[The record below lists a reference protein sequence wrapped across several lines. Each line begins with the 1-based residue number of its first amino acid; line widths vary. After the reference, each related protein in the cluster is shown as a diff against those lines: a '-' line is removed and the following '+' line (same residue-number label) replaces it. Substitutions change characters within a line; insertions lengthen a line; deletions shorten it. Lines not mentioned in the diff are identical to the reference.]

1 MKENLRRSLDQVFK
15 HEGGYV
21 DHPRD
26 PGGATN
32 MGITFAT
39 LQRWRKKKI
48 TKADV
53 KALTKAEATDIYIAD
68 YARPVRFDDLPSG
81 LDHVTLDAS
90 VNSGIGRG
98 PKWTQA
104 ALGVSADGVIGPKTI
119 AATKNCNLPATIERA
134 CAARMGFLGGLK
146 TWATFGKGWSR
157 RVAEVEALALLMAG
171 EMKSLPQRAATADD
185 KAKAEAKRAGGT
197 AAGGAA
203 GGGGVET
210 TLPDGLPDWAMMA
223 IGAAVVL
230 MVVYFLGRRLHE
242 RHRAE
247 AFRNMA
253 QRG

>member
-1 MKENLRRSLDQVFK
+1 MKENLRRSLEQILR

-39 LQRWRKKKI
+39 LQAWRGKKI

-53 KALTKAEATDIYIAD
+53 QALPMSEARDIYAAN
-68 YARPVRFDDLPSG
+68 YAAPIRFDDLPSG

-104 ALGVSADGVIGPKTI
+104 ALGVAADGKVGPKTI
-119 AATKNCNLPATIERA
+119 AAARGCNVPATIERA
-134 CAARMGFLGGLK
+134 CALRMGFLRGLK
-146 TWATFGKGWSR
+146 IWSTFGRGWSR
-157 RVAEVEALALLMAG
+157 RVADVEGFAMILAG
-171 EMKSLPQRAATADD
+171 EAASLPRRAETADT
-185 KAKAEAKRAGGT
+185 KAKAEAKRAGST
-197 AAGGAA
+197 VA
-203 GGGGVET
+203 GGGVAGGGAET
-210 TLPDGLPDWAMMA
+210 QLPDGLPDWAMIA
-223 IGAAVVL
+223 IGAVVVL
-230 MVVYFLGRRLHE
+230 MMIYFLGRRLHE

-253 QRG
+253 TRG